1 MDNPHK
7 IKEAFIL
14 LVLSISILCICYNLL
29 ELCDCFRCCKCPKC
43 KKNMDAQLDPYYYK
57 SYGECVDCRAVTET
71 KLKVEGKWKEYINTT
86 FNKEIDI
93 NINKAR
99 KKAHGIE

>member
-43 KKNMDAQLDPYYYK
+43 KKNNQINVEEPSDATTSETTTYSTDTLTNVVIATLVDP
-57 SYGECVDCRAVTET
+57 S
-71 KLKVEGKWKEYINTT
+71 EYNENYIVIATPIHS
-86 FNKEIDI
+86 EQQIY
-93 NINKAR
+93 
-99 KKAHGIE
+99 

>member
-43 KKNMDAQLDPYYYK
+43 KKNNQINMEEPPETTTSSTDTLTNIVIATIVDPC
-57 SYGECVDCRAVTET
+57 E
-71 KLKVEGKWKEYINTT
+71 
-86 FNKEIDI
+86 FNENYVVIATPI
-93 NINKAR
+93 HSEQRIY
-99 KKAHGIE
+99 

>member
-1 MDNPHK
+1 MDNPRK

-43 KKNMDAQLDPYYYK
+43 KKNNQINMEEASETTTSETTTSSTYTLTNVVIATLVDP
-57 SYGECVDCRAVTET
+57 S
-71 KLKVEGKWKEYINTT
+71 EYNENYIVIATPIHS
-86 FNKEIDI
+86 EQ
-93 NINKAR
+93 R
-99 KKAHGIE
+99 MY

>member
-43 KKNMDAQLDPYYYK
+43 KKNNQINMEEPSETTTSSTDTLTNVVIATLVDP
-57 SYGECVDCRAVTET
+57 S
-71 KLKVEGKWKEYINTT
+71 EYNENYIVIATPIHS
-86 FNKEIDI
+86 EQQIY
-93 NINKAR
+93 
-99 KKAHGIE
+99 

>member
-29 ELCDCFRCCKCPKC
+29 ELYDCFRCCKCPKC
-43 KKNMDAQLDPYYYK
+43 KKNNQINMEEPSETTTSSTDTLTNVVIATLVDP
-57 SYGECVDCRAVTET
+57 SE
-71 KLKVEGKWKEYINTT
+71 
-86 FNKEIDI
+86 FNENYVVIATPIHSDQ
-93 NINKAR
+93 R
-99 KKAHGIE
+99 MY

>member
-7 IKEAFIL
+7 IKETFIL

-43 KKNMDAQLDPYYYK
+43 KKNNQINVEEPSDTTTSSTDTLTNVVIATLVDP
-57 SYGECVDCRAVTET
+57 S
-71 KLKVEGKWKEYINTT
+71 EYNENYIVIATPIHS
-86 FNKEIDI
+86 EQQIY
-93 NINKAR
+93 
-99 KKAHGIE
+99 

>member
-43 KKNMDAQLDPYYYK
+43 KKNNQINMEEPSETTTSSTDTLTNVVIATLVDP
-57 SYGECVDCRAVTET
+57 SE
-71 KLKVEGKWKEYINTT
+71 
-86 FNKEIDI
+86 FNENYVVIATPI
-93 NINKAR
+93 HSEQR
-99 KKAHGIE
+99 MY

>member
-43 KKNMDAQLDPYYYK
+43 KKNNQINMEEPSETTTSSTDTLTNVVIATLVDP
-57 SYGECVDCRAVTET
+57 SE
-71 KLKVEGKWKEYINTT
+71 
-86 FNKEIDI
+86 FNENYVVIATPI
-93 NINKAR
+93 HSEQQIY
-99 KKAHGIE
+99 

>member
-43 KKNMDAQLDPYYYK
+43 KKNNQINMEEPSETTTSSTDTLTNVVIATLGDP
-57 SYGECVDCRAVTET
+57 SE
-71 KLKVEGKWKEYINTT
+71 
-86 FNKEIDI
+86 FNENYVVIATPI
-93 NINKAR
+93 HSEQR
-99 KKAHGIE
+99 MY

>member
-1 MDNPHK
+1 MDNRHK

-43 KKNMDAQLDPYYYK
+43 KKNNQINMEEPSETTTSSTDTLTNVVIATLVDP
-57 SYGECVDCRAVTET
+57 SE
-71 KLKVEGKWKEYINTT
+71 
-86 FNKEIDI
+86 FNENYVVIATPI
-93 NINKAR
+93 HSEQR
-99 KKAHGIE
+99 MY